1 MSRFEADVHN
11 VRRWSLMKTFTTQ
24 SFVAVLTLAAL
35 LAACNNTDLAAEQA
49 GASVDKRLA
58 GEAGM
63 TASADSETVRLNVW
77 LNERFEEQLQF
88 SPMRLTTLGR
98 KDLYDQID
106 DISEQ
111 AARDQAA
118 WGMNTIE
125 QMKAQFDRN
134 SLSTAGKESFDLWVF
149 QAEKAAKDLEFMR
162 QDYLFGEL
170 GGWEDWFPRFLIS
183 YHRVD
188 DEADMRAYIDRIGGV
203 SRAMDQVV
211 ELATAKAADGIRP
224 PRFAYATAMQRAQN
238 VITGRPFDD
247 SPDSPLLADAKNK
260 IEALATAELI
270 DEDTASGLL
279 AEVTTALTKQLQPA
293 YSSFVDWLESDMPNA
308 DEQARGVWALPNGK
322 AFYDHQLA
330 TYTTLPMTADDVHQL
345 GMSEVQRILA
355 EMDDI
360 RADVGFEG
368 DLKEFFEF
376 IRTDSQFY
384 YPNTDAGREAYLADT
399 RAFLAE
405 IEQKLPEYFGTLP
418 KAKLEVK
425 RVESFREVD
434 GGAQHYSRGTPDGSR
449 PGVYYVHMSDMSA
462 YSKTDMETTAY
473 HEGSPG
479 HHMQISIA
487 QELTGV
493 PTFRTQAGFSVYSEG
508 WGLYSEKLS
517 KEMGQFKDPYRDFGR
532 LTAEMWRA
540 IRLVVD
546 TGLHAKG
553 WTQEQAEQF
562 FFDHSAIPESAVIS
576 EVRRYITT
584 PGQATSYKVGMLKIE
599 ELRRHAETILGDQF
613 DIRGFHDVVLG
624 GGALPMPLLE
634 TRVNNW
640 IADQQG

>member
-1 MSRFEADVHN
+1 MN
-11 VRRWSLMKTFTTQ
+11 TFKMQ
-24 SFVAVLTLAAL
+24 GLVAALTLAAL
-35 LAACNNTDLAAEQA
+35 LTACGKTDPAAEQA
-49 GASVDKRLA
+49 GAAADNQVA
-58 GEAGM
+58 GEAAM
-63 TASADSETVRLNVW
+63 TAPDDAETARLNRW
-77 LNERFEEQLQF
+77 LDERYEEQLQF
-88 SPMRLTTLGR
+88 SPMKLTSLGR
-98 KDLYDQID
+98 KDLYDEID
-106 DISEQ
+106 DLSEQ

-118 WGMNTIE
+118 WGMDTVQ

-134 SLSTAGKESFDLWVF
+134 ALTALGKESFDLWVF
-149 QAEKAAKDLEFMR
+149 QAEKAVKDLEFMR
-162 QDYLFGEL
+162 QGYLFGEL
-170 GGWEDWFPRFLIS
+170 GGWEDSLPSFLINF
-183 YHRVD
+183 HKVD
-188 DEADMRAYIDRIGGV
+188 DEADMRAYIARIGGA
-203 SRAMDQVV
+203 SRAMDQVTMM
-211 ELATAKAADGIRP
+211 AKSKAADGVRP
-224 PRFAYATAMQRAQN
+224 PRFAYATAIERAAK
-238 VITGRPFDD
+238 VTTGQPFGDG
-247 SPDSPLLADAKNK
+247 PDSALFGDAKNK
-260 IEALATAELI
+260 IDALAAAKLI
-270 DEDTASGLL
+270 DADTASALL
-279 AEVTTALTKQLQPA
+279 DDVSAALTEQLYPA
-293 YSSFVDWLESDMPNA
+293 YNRFIDWLNADMPNA
-308 DEQARGVWALPNGK
+308 DEQARGVSALPDGE
-322 AFYDHQLA
+322 AFYNHQLA

-345 GMSEVQRILA
+345 GLSEVQRILA
-355 EMDDI
+355 EMDGI
-360 RADVGFEG
+360 RDEVGFDG

-384 YPNTDAGREAYLADT
+384 YPNTDEGREAYLDDT

-425 RVESFREVD
+425 RVEAFREVD
-434 GGAQHYSRGTPDGSR
+434 GGAQHYSPGTPDGSR
-449 PGVYYVHMSDMSA
+449 PGVYYVHMSDMSG

-487 QELTGV
+487 QELTDL
-493 PTFRTQAGFSVYSEG
+493 PTFRTQAFFSVYSEG

-517 KEMGQFKDPYRDFGR
+517 REMGQFKDPYRNFGR

-562 FFDHSAIPESAVIS
+562 FFDNSAIPASAVRS
-576 EVRRYITT
+576 EVRRYLTF
-584 PGQATSYKVGMLKIE
+584 PGQATSYKVGMLKIG
-599 ELRRHAETILGDQF
+599 ELRRHAETELGDRF

-640 IADQQG
+640 IADQRR

>member
-1 MSRFEADVHN
+1 MI
-11 VRRWSLMKTFTTQ
+11 SLKMQ
-24 SFVAVLTLAAL
+24 NLVAVLTLAAML
-35 LAACNNTDLAAEQA
+35 TACDNTDSAAEQA
-49 GASVDKRLA
+49 DAFA
-58 GEAGM
+58 A
-63 TASADSETVRLNVW
+63 ADAETTRLNAW
-77 LNERFEEQLQF
+77 LDERYEEQLQF
-88 SPMRLTTLGR
+88 SPMSLTMLGR
-98 KDLYDQID
+98 KDLYDEIE

-118 WGMNTIE
+118 WGMSTVE
-125 QMKAQFDRN
+125 QMKEQFDREL
-134 SLSTAGKESFDLWVF
+134 LSTAGKESFDLWVF
-149 QAEKAAKDLEFMR
+149 QAEKAVEGLQFMR

-170 GGWEDWFPRFLIS
+170 GGWEDWLPTFLIS
-183 YHRVD
+183 YHKVD
-188 DEADMRAYIDRIGGV
+188 DESDMRAYIARIGGL
-203 SRAMDQVV
+203 SGAMDQVV
-211 ELATAKAADGIRP
+211 DMATAKAADGVRA
-224 PRFAYATAMQRAQN
+224 PRFAYETAMARAMN
-238 VITGRPFDD
+238 VVTGAPFGDG
-247 SPDSPLLADAKNK
+247 PDSPLLVDAKTK
-260 IEALATAELI
+260 IDALVAAGVI
-270 DEDTASGLL
+270 NEDTASGLL
-279 AEVTTALTKQLQPA
+279 AEVTTALSDQFHPA
-293 YSSFVDWLESDMPNA
+293 YNSFVDWLVNDMPNA
-308 DEQARGVWALPNGK
+308 DEEARGVWALPNGE
-322 AFYDHQLA
+322 AFYNHQLA

-345 GMSEVQRILA
+345 GMSEVQRIKA
-355 EMDDI
+355 EMEDI
-360 RADVGFEG
+360 RAKVGFEG
-368 DLKEFFEF
+368 ELQAFFEF
-376 IRTDSQFY
+376 IRTDPQFY
-384 YPNTDAGREAYLADT
+384 YPNTDEGREGYLRDT
-399 RAFLAE
+399 RAFLAD
-405 IEQKLPEYFGTLP
+405 IEEKLPEYFGTLP

-487 QELTGV
+487 QELTDV

-508 WGLYSEKLS
+508 WGLYAEKLA

-562 FFDHSAIPESAVIS
+562 FFDNSAIPESAVLS

-634 TRVNNW
+634 ARVNNW
-640 IADQQG
+640 IAEQQG